1 MRKLA
6 LLLII
11 TTVVLSVSSA
21 SVQKQRVL
29 HAPDAIFFLT
39 TNYTAI
45 EATQS
50 YALTLCLEDTIVDNT
65 PAAILAA
72 GAICE
77 DSKRNSDGD
86 SLNDDGKW
94 HEYAMLAYTEIVK
107 ICKDGQGYELC
118 KWYRSQ
124 ELVNQ

>member
-1 MRKLA
+1 MRKIV
-6 LLLII
+6 LLLILA
-11 TTVVLSVSSA
+11 TLLLSVRITP
-21 SVQKQRVL
+21 KHRVL
-29 HAPDAIFFLT
+29 HAPDAVFFLT
-39 TNYTAI
+39 TNYSAV

-50 YALTLCLEDTIVDNT
+50 YALTLCLEDTMTDDS

-86 SLNDDGKW
+86 SLNNDGKW
-94 HEYAMLAYTEIVK
+94 HQYTMLAYSEIVK

-118 KWYRSQ
+118 KWYRPTKQ
-124 ELVNQ
+124 